1 MKLRIQSGSIRLRLK
16 QAEVRSLAEGGEV
29 TETCPTLPVPL
40 TYALRPSAGTTLSAS
55 NGGGSLTVHIP
66 SAWLQGWETDARVGF
81 ESNEGGLQILVEKDW
96 KCTNPADPKD
106 NEDCFENPDPQCT

>member
-16 QAEVRSLAEGGEV
+16 QAEVRALSEGGEV
-29 TETCPTLPVPL
+29 REGCPTLPTPL
-40 TYALRPSAGTTLSAS
+40 TYALRPSAGESLAAS
-55 NGGGSLTVHIP
+55 NEDGRLTVHIP
-66 SAWLQGWETDARVGF
+66 SAWLTGWEADSRVGF
-81 ESNEGGLQILVEKDW
+81 ESNEGGLHLLVEKDW

>member
-16 QAEVRSLAEGGEV
+16 QAEVRSLAGGGEV
-29 TETCPTLPVPL
+29 SEVCPTLPAPL
-40 TYALRPSAGTTLSAS
+40 VYTLRPSDAAELSAS
-55 NGGGSLTVHIP
+55 NSDGRLTIHIP
-66 SAWLQGWETDARVGF
+66 SAWLKDWETDSRVGF

>member
-16 QAEVRSLAEGGEV
+16 QTEVRTLAEGGEV
-29 TETCPTLPVPL
+29 REVCSTLL
-40 TYALRPSAGTTLSAS
+40 SYALRPSAAANLSATNDS
-55 NGGGSLTVHIP
+55 GCLTVHIP
-66 SAWLQGWETDARVGF
+66 AAWLQGWETDSRVGF

-96 KCTNPADPKD
+96 KCTNPTDPKD